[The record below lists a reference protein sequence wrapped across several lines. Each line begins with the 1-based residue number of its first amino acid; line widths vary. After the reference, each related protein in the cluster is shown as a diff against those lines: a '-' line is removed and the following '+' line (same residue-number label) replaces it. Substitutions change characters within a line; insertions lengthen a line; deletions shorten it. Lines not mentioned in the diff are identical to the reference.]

1 MSSIRQNTS
10 SSTLSTSSTNSH
22 SSSSS
27 CSSNTPYSNAAHPAS
42 EPIPQHLEPVHHR
55 SSTSKSAQKTP
66 NISTTAKSSPS
77 PSPSPH
83 HHHNPTHSEPLIH
96 PAQPKSSA
104 KHNKKAPRGCMA
116 QFDFTYS
123 GLYVSGS
130 QYGRKTLGT
139 GTGAGGSGECGIM

>member
-1 MSSIRQNTS
+1 MTSIRQNTS

-27 CSSNTPYSNAAHPAS
+27 YSSNTSYSNAAHHAS
-42 EPIPQHLEPVHHR
+42 EPKPQHPRPVHHR
-55 SSTSKSAQKTP
+55 SSTSKSAGKDLI
-66 NISTTAKSSPS
+66 ISTTAKSSPS
-77 PSPSPH
+77 HLSTSK
-83 HHHNPTHSEPLIH
+83 PLIH
-96 PAQPKSSA
+96 PPHPNSTANHK
-104 KHNKKAPRGCMA
+104 KKAPRGCMSH
-116 QFDFTYS
+116 FDFTYS